1 MNRKRL
7 LAIFLVLIVIAGSL
21 FLYSRG
27 NKKVQT
33 ATPEGI
39 RTVPVVRGPI
49 ESRISASGSLAA
61 ERTQP
66 LTFST
71 SGTVAEVLVKEGDVV
86 AQGQVLARLDT
97 KDLELSVK
105 QAQAA
110 LQVSESSL
118 ARTRKSPSKEEIAA
132 AQAAVEAAKAS
143 LKDLQTGP
151 TNAEVASAK
160 AAVEAAKANLKDL
173 KAGPSARDIRLAD
186 LAIAQARNSRW
197 GIQANRDSVR
207 AVPGTS
213 QGAKDQAESQVL
225 NAEIQVE
232 IAQINREKLNDP
244 SKASAIKPAESQLAQ
259 AESTLDKLTS
269 APKASSIKSAESQ
282 LVQAE
287 STLARLLSTP
297 SQEDI
302 AQAEAQVAQAR
313 IGVEIAQGR
322 LDDSMLAA
330 PFAGKLADWSLYV
343 GDNVTPATPAGTLA
357 DVSRYHIDVSIDETE
372 ISQVAVGQKVLITL
386 DAFPDHELEGRVS
399 KVSLLGSS
407 SQGIVNYNVRIDLS
421 PTELPI
427 KPLMT
432 AAINIIVERKDSV
445 LLVPNR
451 ALKRDNQGKYVEVLR
466 NQTPKRVY
474 VKTGVANEDN
484 TEIVEGLEEGQQV
497 VVGTPRVNI
506 LGGPSFGGGG
516 G

>member
-151 TNAEVASAK
+151 TTAEVASAK
-160 AAVEAAKANLKDL
+160 AAVEAAKANLKDF

-186 LAIAQARNSRW
+186 LAIAQAKNSRW
-197 GIQANRDSVR
+197 GIQASRDSVR

-244 SKASAIKPAESQLAQ
+244 SKASAIK
-259 AESTLDKLTS
+259 
-269 APKASSIKSAESQ
+269 SAESQ

-313 IGVEIAQGR
+313 VGVEIAQGR